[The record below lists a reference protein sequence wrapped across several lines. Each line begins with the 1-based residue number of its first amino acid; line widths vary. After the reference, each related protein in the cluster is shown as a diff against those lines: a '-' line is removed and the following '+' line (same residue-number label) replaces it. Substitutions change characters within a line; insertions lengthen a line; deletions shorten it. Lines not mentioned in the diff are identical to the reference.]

1 MEAGGI
7 FLEEG
12 TQNRRIELEERI
24 EAESSKDC
32 VRGMEM
38 GSNSWWV

>member
-1 MEAGGI
+1 MEAGEI

-32 VRGMEM
+32 EEAIRRL
-38 GSNSWWV
+38 